1 MSTEREKSPLD
12 NEDLDSGEQIVR
24 NPWNRI
30 VAIRGSRTARNS
42 PRILAGCW
50 CNGDTRI
57 NQGRPLPADE
67 KLRNDGLD
75 HQAGRATRLRFT
87 GIVRGMLTVSGI
99 QIVSIA
105 ATRDNSSLHHAHS
118 EESKC
123 QSVKPGAHL
132 QCLLPGKRHVPCHL
146 QAYNPVGV
154 SN

>member
-1 MSTEREKSPLD
+1 MKTWIRASKS
-12 NEDLDSGEQIVR
+12 SGIQ
-24 NPWNRI
+24 WNRI
-30 VAIRGSRTARNS
+30 VAIRESRTERNS
-42 PRILAGCW
+42 PRILTGCW

-105 ATRDNSSLHHAHS
+105 ATRDNSSLHHAHGD
-118 EESKC
+118 ECKY
-123 QSVKPGAHL
+123 QSVKPGAHV
-132 QCLLPGKRHVPCHL
+132 QCRPAWKSASFVPF
-146 QAYNPVGV
+146 AGV
-154 SN
+154 RSR